1 MSTLNGGLA
10 TARDIASVITQ
21 RFGEDL
27 NGIGKKRESEL
38 IVAKR
43 CPVGLVACD
52 PQEARR
58 SGLEC
63 PIPEL
68 AGQEFYIGL
77 TSGELCTKPDQF
89 SAMRKLLPEA
99 HGSNVDSAIEVVS
112 AKIMEMA
119 PPEKLASIITTLST
133 HALAGGNS
141 PLVVVD
147 LPGREQLS
155 GGESAS
161 ERRSTARREAS
172 SAALT
177 AHVEDV
183 KSKLYDPNTIAVF
196 RTEECPVNYGTTKK
210 AWVKAKG
217 SYAECEKRMGFRWVS
232 PSGHCYPE
240 GLCAIPEHDL
250 VASEEALKDKMM
262 LLVTITKTYNTLLKE
277 ERDAFIA
284 KAKTTLIQA
293 HKKELE
299 DKLVGIT
306 DAEVVAEMRQAHA
319 KENAEFALAAEDKA
333 REMLPQRLMYLPETA
348 VIQRT
353 DKLLKLSADVITDYN
368 YADEIKVTKQAFIQ
382 AYSKDVAAAGGDA
395 TKVLGDRV
403 KKFVVDSVYC
413 AQANVKYPATSGG
426 SPKNDLSLDGK
437 NISSV
442 CTFITLPRGG
452 GFFMPILAAKR
463 GSDGGDAVKDTP
475 QDKIEN
481 KRSFGLGKD
490 PLATAFRYISDRY
503 MERTESESRHVSSY
517 MSPRRA

>member
-10 TARDIASVITQ
+10 TARDIAGVLTQ

-27 NGIGKKRESEL
+27 NGVGKKRTSDL

-43 CPVGLVACD
+43 CPTGLVACD

-77 TSGELCTKPDQF
+77 ISGELCTKPDQF

-119 PPEKLASIITTLST
+119 PPEKLATIITTLST

-196 RTEECPVNYGTTKK
+196 RTEECPVNYGSTKK
-210 AWVKAKG
+210 AWVKARG

-277 ERDAFIA
+277 EREEFLKKARVTLTEA
-284 KAKTTLIQA
+284 K
-293 HKKELE
+293 KKEL
-299 DKLVGIT
+299 DAKLVGVT
-306 DAEVVAEMRQAHA
+306 DGEVFAEMKAA
-319 KENAEFALAAEDKA
+319 NNLEFAEFERIADEKA

-348 VIQRT
+348 VINRT
-353 DKLLKLSADVITDYN
+353 NELLKASANLISDYN
-368 YADEIKVTKQAFIQ
+368 YADEIKMAKQAFIQ
-382 AYSKDVAAAGGDA
+382 AYSKDIAAVGGDA
-395 TKVLGDRV
+395 AKVLGDKV
-403 KKFVVDSVYC
+403 KTFVLDSVFC
-413 AQANVKYPATSGG
+413 AQANIAFPNTSG
-426 SPKNDLSLDGK
+426 SVPRDDMKYKDK
-437 NISSV
+437 NIKAT

-452 GFFMPILAAKR
+452 GFYMPKLAADR
-463 GSDGGDAVKDTP
+463 GENGGNATKDTP

-481 KRSFGLGKD
+481 IRSFGLGKD
-490 PLATAFRYISDRY
+490 PLATAFRYISDKLL
-503 MERTESESRHVSSY
+503 ERTENESRHVSSY